1 MEPIARGCS
10 GHLNG
15 KVQIVG
21 KDMSRSVNSA
31 LSLPNSLK
39 NRILTDH
46 RLSLHQKFVLFTLY
60 YLDSIGKLAHYRTY
74 VPKFL
79 NLGEEDFQKNLAAL
93 ASHNYLRVDN
103 QTLRLNIRPLH
114 YRPSRLP

>member
-1 MEPIARGCS
+1 
-10 GHLNG
+10 
-15 KVQIVG
+15 VG
-21 KDMSRSVNSA
+21 RDTSRSLNSA

-60 YLDSIGKLAHYRTY
+60 YLDSIGKLGHYRTY

-79 NLGEEDFQKNLAAL
+79 NLGEEDFQRNLAVL

-103 QTLRLNIRPLH
+103 ETLRLNIRPLH
-114 YRPSRLP
+114 YRPARLR

>member
-1 MEPIARGCS
+1 VRGCS
-10 GHLNG
+10 GNLKA
-15 KVQIVG
+15 KVKAVG
-21 KDMSRSVNSA
+21 KDTSRSLHSA

-93 ASHNYLRVDN
+93 ATHNYLRVDN
-103 QTLRLNIRPLH
+103 ETLRLNIRPLH
-114 YRPSRLP
+114 YHPSQLR

>member
-1 MEPIARGCS
+1 MEPIVRGCS
-10 GHLNG
+10 GHLHG
-15 KVQIVG
+15 KVRIVG
-21 KDMSRSVNSA
+21 KDISRSVNSA

-60 YLDSIGKLAHYRTY
+60 YLDSIGKLAHYQTY

-79 NLGEEDFQKNLAAL
+79 NLAEEDFQKNLTAL

-103 QTLRLNIRPLH
+103 ETLRLNIRPLH
-114 YRPSRLP
+114 YRQSGLR

>member
-1 MEPIARGCS
+1 MDSIARGCS
-10 GHLNG
+10 GHLND
-15 KVQIVG
+15 KVRTVG
-21 KDMSRSVNSA
+21 KDTSRSLNSS

-103 QTLRLNIRPLH
+103 ENLRLNIRPLH
-114 YRPSRLP
+114 YRQSRLP